1 MGGGEKYRDVHV
13 RETAALQRLVGKPV
27 PDSDGFQE
35 KVGRASASSVSWLGV
50 STRRAEGIL
59 DQYFLASHAG
69 KGRVVTRRFGIV
81 SFYIK

>member
-35 KVGRASASSVSWLGV
+35 RVGRQVRPVLPGFV
-50 STRRAEGIL
+50 ESTRRAEGIL
-59 DQYFLASHAG
+59 DQYLLASHAG

-81 SFYIK
+81 RFYIK

>member
-1 MGGGEKYRDVHV
+1 MGRGEEYRDVYL
-13 RETAALQRLVGKPV
+13 REMSTLSRNFLSKPV

-35 KVGRASASSVSWLGV
+35 RVGRQVRPVLPGFV
-50 STRRAEGIL
+50 ESTRRAEGIL

-81 SFYIK
+81 SFT